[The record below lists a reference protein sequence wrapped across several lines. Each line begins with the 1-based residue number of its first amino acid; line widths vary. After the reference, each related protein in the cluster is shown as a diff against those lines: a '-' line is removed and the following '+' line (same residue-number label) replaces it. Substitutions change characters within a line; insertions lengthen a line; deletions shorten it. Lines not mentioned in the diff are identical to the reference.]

1 MKKGLLSLSAVVALS
16 CAVPTHAALTPGTP
30 GLINDT
36 TLNITWLQD
45 ANLVKTSCD
54 ANNALWQAFDPSAL
68 PAPEQ
73 SGNTKSDICNTLNG
87 RLNWYEAEAWI
98 AVLNAQSYLGYNDWR
113 QPTTGPINGSIFNY
127 SFGYDGTFDYGY
139 NVSAPGTPH
148 AGSTGSELA
157 HLFFNSLGN
166 SAYSNTAGVDQSAT
180 YCTGPNACLQNTGPF
195 SNMQSYVYWSGT
207 EYAPVPS
214 GAWFFNTFNGY
225 QSLVFKDY
233 DDLFVWPVRGGQ
245 SAAAPSTAQPV
256 PALGGF
262 GLAALGVLL
271 AGLAGRRIR
280 LFG

>member
-1 MKKGLLSLSAVVALS
+1 MKKGLLALSAVVALS
-16 CAVPTHAALTPGTP
+16 SAVPTHAALTPGAP

-73 SGNTKSDICNTLNG
+73 SGRTKSDICNTDNG

-98 AVLNAQSYLGYNDWR
+98 GIMNAQSYLGYSDWR
-113 QPTTGPINGSIFNY
+113 QPTTGPVNGSTFNY
-127 SFGYDGTFDYGY
+127 FFGYDGTFDSGF

-157 HLFFNSLGN
+157 HLFYNSLGN
-166 SAYSNTAGVDQSAT
+166 SAFYDTAGGDQSAT

-195 SNMQSYVYWSGT
+195 SNMQAFVYWSGT
-207 EYAPVPS
+207 EYAPNPTN
-214 GAWFFNTFNGY
+214 AWNFNTNNGN
-225 QSLVFKDY
+225 QNNNNKDNNN
-233 DDLFVWPVRGGQ
+233 LFVWPVRGGE
-245 SAAAPSTAQPV
+245 
-256 PALGGF
+256 
-262 GLAALGVLL
+262 
-271 AGLAGRRIR
+271 
-280 LFG
+280 